1 MKVFF
6 QLFGQRKDIEQMFD
20 EEEPKKE
27 KPIDLDDL
35 SVEEIE
41 KMIKEHQQE
50 IEMLSLL
57 LEKKKEKLKLA
68 LAAIAH
74 DTRNLEVVDA
84 GVIVID
90 RSVMSANVL
99 LDSCIVPV

>member
-20 EEEPKKE
+20 EEEPKKI

-41 KMIKEHQQE
+41 EMIGNHKLE
-50 IEMLSLL
+50 IKNLETLL
-57 LEKKKEKLKLA
+57 KKKKDKLKLA
-68 LAAIAH
+68 
-74 DTRNLEVVDA
+74 DQFFNK
-84 GVIVID
+84 
-90 RSVMSANVL
+90 N
-99 LDSCIVPV
+99 

>member
-20 EEEPKKE
+20 EEEPKKI

-41 KMIKEHQQE
+41 EMIDNHKIE
-50 IEMLSLL
+50 IKNLEILL
-57 LEKKKEKLKLA
+57 KKKKEKLKLA
-68 LAAIAH
+68 
-74 DTRNLEVVDA
+74 DQFFKKN
-84 GVIVID
+84 
-90 RSVMSANVL
+90 
-99 LDSCIVPV
+99 

>member
-20 EEEPKKE
+20 EEEPKKI

-41 KMIKEHQQE
+41 EMISNHKLE
-50 IEMLSLL
+50 IENLEILL
-57 LEKKKEKLKLA
+57 KKKKDKLKLA
-68 LAAIAH
+68 
-74 DTRNLEVVDA
+74 DQFFKKN
-84 GVIVID
+84 
-90 RSVMSANVL
+90 
-99 LDSCIVPV
+99 

>member
-20 EEEPKKE
+20 EEEELKKI

-41 KMIKEHQQE
+41 EMISNHKLE
-50 IEMLSLL
+50 IKN
-57 LEKKKEKLKLA
+57 LEILMKKKKDKLKLA
-68 LAAIAH
+68 
-74 DTRNLEVVDA
+74 DQFFKKY
-84 GVIVID
+84 
-90 RSVMSANVL
+90 
-99 LDSCIVPV
+99 

>member
-20 EEEPKKE
+20 EEEPKKI

-41 KMIKEHQQE
+41 EMIRNHKLE
-50 IEMLSLL
+50 IKNLEILL
-57 LEKKKEKLKLA
+57 KKKKDKLKLA
-68 LAAIAH
+68 
-74 DTRNLEVVDA
+74 DQFFKKN
-84 GVIVID
+84 
-90 RSVMSANVL
+90 
-99 LDSCIVPV
+99 

>member
-20 EEEPKKE
+20 EEEPKKI

-41 KMIKEHQQE
+41 EMSGNHKLEIKNLE
-50 IEMLSLL
+50 ILL
-57 LEKKKEKLKLA
+57 KKKKDKLKLA
-68 LAAIAH
+68 
-74 DTRNLEVVDA
+74 DQFFKKN
-84 GVIVID
+84 
-90 RSVMSANVL
+90 
-99 LDSCIVPV
+99 

>member
-20 EEEPKKE
+20 EEEPKIV

-41 KMIKEHQQE
+41 EMIGNHKLE
-50 IEMLSLL
+50 IKNLEILL
-57 LEKKKEKLKLA
+57 KKKKDKLKLA
-68 LAAIAH
+68 
-74 DTRNLEVVDA
+74 DQFFKKN
-84 GVIVID
+84 
-90 RSVMSANVL
+90 
-99 LDSCIVPV
+99 